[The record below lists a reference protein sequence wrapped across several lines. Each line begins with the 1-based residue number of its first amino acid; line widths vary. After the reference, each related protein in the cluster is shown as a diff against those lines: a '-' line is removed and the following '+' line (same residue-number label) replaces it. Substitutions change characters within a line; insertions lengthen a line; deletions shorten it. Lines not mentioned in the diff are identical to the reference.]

1 MANLYCL
8 PYENRGDVHLFMKK
22 KIVLKFIYIIVFSLF
37 LISCDNIQQSNPNV
51 KKSNTGICHKKG
63 TQYYKQTKNFISFDS
78 LKDCLDSGGRLP
90 R

>member
-1 MANLYCL
+1 
-8 PYENRGDVHLFMKK
+8 MK
-22 KIVLKFIYIIVFSLF
+22 FFYIIIFSFL

-63 TQYYKQTKNFISFDS
+63 SQYYKQTKKFVAFDS
-78 LKDCLDSGGRLP
+78 IKDCLDSGGRLP